1 MSAPGAEGLV
11 GLLVELDRVRSLT
24 LELLE
29 GCAPQL
35 RPEPPESL
43 ATDERATYE
52 LLLGARRAVLGNPGA
67 ARALRD
73 LLVAE
78 GRRYA
83 GTPAGAE
90 LRDALVVSEAVEN
103 LRRVW
108 ETVTL
113 NVLDGP
119 ASGPATGAPPDAWA
133 ELLADAV
140 VGHGLDE
147 AVLARLRPE
156 GFA

>member
-1 MSAPGAEGLV
+1 MNPEALIGMLAELERIRELTLTLVEQSAPRLLPAPPEQAGGAE
-11 GLLVELDRVRSLT
+11 RSVF
-24 LELLE
+24 
-29 GCAPQL
+29 
-35 RPEPPESL
+35 
-43 ATDERATYE
+43 E
-52 LLLGARRAVLGNPGA
+52 LLLGARRAVFGNPVA
-67 ARALRD
+67 ARGLHD

-83 GTPAGAE
+83 QTPAGAQ
-90 LRDALVVSEAVEN
+90 LRDGLIASEAVEN

-108 ETVTL
+108 ETLSL

-119 ASGPATGAPPDAWA
+119 ASPNAAPDAWV

-140 VGHGLDE
+140 VGHGLDDS
-147 AVLARLRPE
+147 VLARLRPE